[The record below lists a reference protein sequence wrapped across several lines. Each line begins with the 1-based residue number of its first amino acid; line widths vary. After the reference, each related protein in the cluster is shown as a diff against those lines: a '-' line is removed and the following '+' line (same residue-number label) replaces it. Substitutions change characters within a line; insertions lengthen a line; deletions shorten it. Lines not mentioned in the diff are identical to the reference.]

1 MVDSDGKKD
10 VEEEEETENKSAERK
25 QTLIR
30 VITSMIVFTV
40 VSSYR
45 NLYSLVCLNSIF

>member
-10 VEEEEETENKSAERK
+10 VEEEEETEIQSKSTERK

-40 VSSYR
+40 VSA
-45 NLYSLVCLNSIF
+45 LNINS